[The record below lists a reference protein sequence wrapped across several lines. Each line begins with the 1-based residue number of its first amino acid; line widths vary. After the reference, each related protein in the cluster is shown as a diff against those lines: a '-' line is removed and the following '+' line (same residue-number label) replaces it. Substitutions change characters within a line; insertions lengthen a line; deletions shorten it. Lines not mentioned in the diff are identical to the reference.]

1 MGKFAGS
8 RNDNPSM
15 RKRYLSLY
23 LLLVAALAGCRAPAT
38 ALTAAE
44 QTARAA
50 DSGTLTGDVRRHAGF
65 ASKFLTEQRDLW
77 VYLPP
82 GYSSQT
88 SDRYPVLYM
97 HDGNNLFDARTA
109 FLGNEWHID
118 ETAERLI
125 RSGELPPLI
134 IVGVSNSPDRLDEYT
149 WQQGMVQGKPMGGNG
164 PRYARMLV
172 EEVKPFIDRT
182 YRTKSD
188 RANTGVMGSSLGGLI
203 SLYLARNHG
212 ATFSKIG
219 AMSPSI
225 WWSDR
230 AVLADLKGLR
240 TDDRIWLDMGT
251 REGDTPQE
259 GIDDARALNRAL
271 LGFGYVPGRNLQY
284 VEDEGAAHNETAWAK
299 RAPMAL
305 RFLFGA
311 RQQW

>member
-1 MGKFAGS
+1 
-8 RNDNPSM
+8 M
-15 RKRYLSLY
+15 RKRYRALY
-23 LLLVAALAGCRAPAT
+23 LLPLLLALAGCHAPAT
-38 ALTAAE
+38 ALTATDQA
-44 QTARAA
+44 TRAA
-50 DSGTLTGDVRRHAGF
+50 DNGTLTGDVRHHAGF
-65 ASKFLTEQRDLW
+65 ASRHLSEKRDLW

-82 GYSSQT
+82 GYDKAS

-109 FLGNEWHID
+109 FLGNEWHMD

-134 IVGVSNSPDRLDEYT
+134 IVGVSNTPARIDEYT
-149 WQQGMVQGKPMGGNG
+149 WQRGTVQGKPMGGLG

-172 EEVKPFIDRT
+172 EEVKPFIDKT
-182 YRTKSD
+182 YRTRRD

-212 ATFSKIG
+212 DTFGKIG

-230 AVLADLKGLR
+230 AVLADIKGLR

-251 REGDTPQE
+251 REDDTPQDE
-259 GIDDARALNRAL
+259 IDDARALKREL
-271 LGFGYVPGRNLQY
+271 LGFGYVDGRTLRY
-284 VEDEGAAHNETAWAK
+284 VEDDGAVHNESAWAK
-299 RAPMAL
+299 RAPLAL
-305 RFLFGA
+305 RFLFGPA
-311 RQQW
+311 SSR